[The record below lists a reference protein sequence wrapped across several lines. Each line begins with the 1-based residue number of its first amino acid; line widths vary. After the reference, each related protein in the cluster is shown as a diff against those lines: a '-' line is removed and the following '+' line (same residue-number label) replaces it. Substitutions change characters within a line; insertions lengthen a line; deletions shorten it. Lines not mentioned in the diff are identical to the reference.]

1 MRGGLIVFLSVD
13 AGAIDF
19 VKERLIVSPAQ
30 CGIVRLRIAQCLN
43 GGYGWPEVEC
53 HRCKTRASLPL
64 DAIRWPRGRANLE
77 ARDAGGPAPARRKH
91 VAVT

>member
-53 HRCKTRASLPL
+53 HRGKTRASLPL
-64 DAIRWPRGRANLE
+64 DAMRWPGTRHLE
-77 ARDAGGPAPARRKH
+77 ARDAGGPAPARRKQ